1 MYIIEKVYDP
11 NRKTVHLDTHDLISL
26 LTIINSQEDIEIGI
40 KAWLFNETKYYATR
54 VDRHLLEVAIN
65 KVLDNL
71 NLQIETALYE
81 RNQYQKILSVSGYS
95 YIEKIVITAQTQ
107 NHLYVIDNGVPGVL
121 TVFAKYY
128 IHKSSYDS
136 IEELRNLAKLIG
148 WVSGIHTVLAA
159 ILIDTIAVERIPSI
173 ANDSEILEILQP
185 LLDTIENIVQLGK
198 DDKIN
203 QLSTAFRDIE
213 TLYQEYNDIIQ
224 KYKEF
229 DSKLSQLKQYITGLA
244 TSLGIDKFDYVGTT
258 QKVKMY
264 SVSQKYFDD
273 KTLAKEMPEVYNKYL
288 KEKSYKVIKVY

>member
-11 NRKTVHLDTHDLISL
+11 NGKTLHIDPHDLISL
-26 LTIINSQEDIEIGI
+26 LTILNSNEDIEIGI
-40 KAWLFNETKYYATR
+40 KAWLFNEPKYYTTK

-71 NLQIETALYE
+71 NLQLEMAIYE
-81 RNQYQKILSVSGYS
+81 RNQYQKMLNVSGYS
-95 YIEKIVITAQTQ
+95 HIEKIVITAQTQ
-107 NHLYVIDNGVPGVL
+107 NNLYVIDNGVPGVL

-136 IEELRNLAKLIG
+136 IDELRNLAKVIG
-148 WVSGIHTVLAA
+148 WASGIHTVLAA

-173 ANDSEILEILQP
+173 ANDAEILEILQP

-213 TLYQEYNDIIQ
+213 TLYQEYNEIIQ
-224 KYKEF
+224 KHKEF
-229 DSKLSQLKQYITGLA
+229 EKKLSQLKQYITGLA

-258 QKVKMY
+258 QKIRMY

-273 KTLAKEMPEVYNKYL
+273 KLLAEEMPEVYNKYL
-288 KEKSYKVIKVY
+288 KEKSYKVIRVF

>member
-11 NRKTVHLDTHDLISL
+11 NGKTLHIDPHDLISL
-26 LTIINSQEDIEIGI
+26 LTILNSNEDIEIGI
-40 KAWLFNETKYYATR
+40 KAWLFNEPKYYTTK

-71 NLQIETALYE
+71 NLQLEMAIYE
-81 RNQYQKILSVSGYS
+81 RNQYQKMLNVSGYS
-95 YIEKIVITAQTQ
+95 HIEKIVITAQTQ
-107 NHLYVIDNGVPGVL
+107 NNLYVIDNGVPGVL

-136 IEELRNLAKLIG
+136 IDELRNLAKVIG
-148 WVSGIHTVLAA
+148 WASGMHTVLAA
-159 ILIDTIAVERIPSI
+159 ILIDTITVERIPST

-185 LLDTIENIVQLGK
+185 LLDTIENIAQIGK

-213 TLYQEYNDIIQ
+213 ALYQDYNEIIQ
-224 KYKEF
+224 KHKEF
-229 DSKLSQLKQYITGLA
+229 ENKLSQLKQYVTGLA
-244 TSLGIDKFDYVGTT
+244 TSLGIDKFDYVGST

-273 KTLAKEMPEVYNKYL
+273 KALAKEMPEVYSKYL
-288 KEKSYKVIKVY
+288 KERSYKVLKVF

>member
-11 NRKTVHLDTHDLISL
+11 NGKTLHLDPHDLISL
-26 LTIINSQEDIEIGI
+26 LTILNSNEDIEIGI
-40 KAWLFNETKYYATR
+40 KAWLFNEPKYYATK
-54 VDRHLLEVAIN
+54 VDRHLLEVAVN

-71 NLQIETALYE
+71 NLQLEMALYE
-81 RNQYQKILSVSGYS
+81 RNQYQKMLNVSGYS
-95 YIEKIVITAQTQ
+95 HIEKIVITAQTQ

-136 IEELRNLAKLIG
+136 IDELRDLAKVMG
-148 WVSGIHTVLAA
+148 WASGMHTVLAA
-159 ILIDTIAVERIPSI
+159 ILIDTITVERIPSI

-185 LLDTIENIVQLGK
+185 LLDTIENIAQLGK

-213 TLYQEYNDIIQ
+213 ALYQEYNEIIQ
-224 KYKEF
+224 KHKEF
-229 DSKLSQLKQYITGLA
+229 ESKLSQLKQYVTGLA

-273 KTLAKEMPEVYNKYL
+273 KALAKEMPDVYSKYL
-288 KEKSYKVIKVY
+288 KERNYKVIKVF

>member
-11 NRKTVHLDTHDLISL
+11 NGKTLHIDPHDLISL
-26 LTIINSQEDIEIGI
+26 LTILNSNEDIEIGI
-40 KAWLFNETKYYATR
+40 KAWLFNEPKYYTTK

-71 NLQIETALYE
+71 NLQLEMAIYE
-81 RNQYQKILSVSGYS
+81 RNQYQKMLNVSGYS
-95 YIEKIVITAQTQ
+95 HIEKIVITAQTQ
-107 NHLYVIDNGVPGVL
+107 NNLYVIDNGVPGVL

-136 IEELRNLAKLIG
+136 IDELRNLAKVIG
-148 WVSGIHTVLAA
+148 WASGMHTVLAV
-159 ILIDTIAVERIPSI
+159 ILIDTITVERIPST

-185 LLDTIENIVQLGK
+185 LLDTIENIAQIGK

-213 TLYQEYNDIIQ
+213 ALYQDYNEIIQ
-224 KYKEF
+224 KHKEF
-229 DSKLSQLKQYITGLA
+229 ENKLSQLKQYVTGLA
-244 TSLGIDKFDYVGTT
+244 TSLGIDKFDYVGST

-273 KTLAKEMPEVYNKYL
+273 KALAKEMPEVYSKYL
-288 KEKSYKVIKVY
+288 KERSYKVLKVF